1 MTTAPRPLTPETM
14 TMIHQEFKLES
25 DCPATL
31 IPAGDAHTL
40 EAGTVVT
47 VTQALGGTLTVRTPL
62 GLFHIQP
69 QHAGALGEEAKT
81 LFEEE
86 HTPSS
91 STEAPEGP
99 FSIDHVWDRLKT
111 CFDPEIP
118 VNIVDLGLIY
128 DLTAEEAASG
138 KQAISVKMTLTAQGC
153 GMGPTIAADAKA
165 KIETLPSVESAQVD
179 IVWDPTWTP
188 HMMSETARK
197 TLGLD

>member
-1 MTTAPRPLTPETM
+1 M
-14 TMIHQEFKLES
+14 TMIHQEFKLER

-31 IPAGDAHTL
+31 IPSGDIHTL
-40 EAGTVVT
+40 EAGTIVT

-62 GLFHIQP
+62 GLFHVQP
-69 QHAGALGEEAKT
+69 QHVSALGAEAQA

-86 HTPSS
+86 DTASS
-91 STEAPEGP
+91 GFNRAPQEP
-99 FSIDHVWDRLKT
+99 FSLDHVWEKLTT

-128 DLTAEEAASG
+128 DLTAQETPSG
-138 KQAISVKMTLTAQGC
+138 KQAIFVKMTLTAQGC

-165 KIETLPSVESAQVD
+165 KIETLPTVESAQVD
-179 IVWDPTWTP
+179 IIWDPLWTP